1 MEADPLRPSA
11 RKTQGNDPMKPDRS
25 RYDHDWPVL
34 SFPLGSAS
42 GGSAPTRSTRPR
54 QRSRGEPWGAGEQ
67 ATLRLVHRCSFDAAT
82 VFAAWVEPAL
92 AGQWLFATASRPM
105 VRARID
111 ARVGG
116 CYCLTE
122 QRGTRLVEHRG
133 EFVDVAP
140 PRRLAFTLSTP
151 DLDGETRIAVDI
163 EPQPSG
169 CALVLTHASV
179 RPDEVRRTRQRW
191 LGMLYGLGATLDL
204 AGARSHRNHG
214 ND

>member
-1 MEADPLRPSA
+1 VHA
-11 RKTQGNDPMKPDRS
+11 RDE
-25 RYDHDWPVL
+25 
-34 SFPLGSAS
+34 
-42 GGSAPTRSTRPR
+42 PR
-54 QRSRGEPWGAGEQ
+54 RGAAL
-67 ATLRLVHRCSFDAAT
+67 ATLRLVRRCPFDAAS

-105 VRARID
+105 VRTRID

-116 CYCLTE
+116 CFCLTE
-122 QRGTRLVEHRG
+122 RRWTRIVEHRG
-133 EFVDVAP
+133 EYVDVAP

-163 EPQPSG
+163 EPRSSG
-169 CALVLTHASV
+169 CALTLTHASV
-179 RPDEVRRTRQRW
+179 RPDEVGRVRQRW

-204 AGARSHRNHG
+204 ADAGSHRNDG